1 MFCVWMCVRESYCVI
16 VRKCLGA
23 RRLQIMSS
31 YEQYEGIS
39 KKEERSQAKG
49 KTSDDPQRSLDA
61 SVRPAALYYLLWNI
75 V

>member
-1 MFCVWMCVRESYCVI
+1 MCVRKSYCVI

-39 KKEERSQAKG
+39 EKEERK
-49 KTSDDPQRSLDA
+49 
-61 SVRPAALYYLLWNI
+61 
-75 V
+75 